1 MIHIFIKMH
10 FQMEIALRLLT
21 QGTFPKQACGCL
33 GEELLGCNTQKG
45 NSGTGSNWWRA
56 DTRRAT
62 PLKAL
67 AWACGRPRSSGYLDC
82 PVRGHAYAPP
92 SLPSCVYIIL
102 TLIILVRI
110 AAFPPSALC
119 GNVIII
125 MGSRA
130 ALRSLKNQVHQHF

>member
-1 MIHIFIKMH
+1 
-10 FQMEIALRLLT
+10 MEIALRLLT

-67 AWACGRPRSSGYLDC
+67 AWACGRPRSS
-82 PVRGHAYAPP
+82 RGTWTARCGATLMLRLRFRLAYISF
-92 SLPSCVYIIL
+92 SL
-102 TLIILVRI
+102 
-110 AAFPPSALC
+110 
-119 GNVIII
+119 
-125 MGSRA
+125 
-130 ALRSLKNQVHQHF
+130 